1 MQDLLLVNALSEILE
16 QCSSQKYYVVY
27 LNSDLNDASNG
38 LLSDLDRYV
47 VGNGLTVEPEAATFH
62 ENLHIHTFQNMEEV
76 RKYYLDNIQL
86 LKSQYGILLFLYS
99 VIMTRG
105 LEGVKSDNSNDTS
118 EPFID
123 DTYGYGSQSLI
134 NLMITG
140 RSTTYVWDHEQ
151 DVDGLSRF
159 HFYFIRYGGGK
170 PVLTQV
176 SRSSF

>member
-99 VIMTRG
+99 VIMTRVSSA
-105 LEGVKSDNSNDTS
+105 LAPHKSLTNRDCRGWRGSNRTIQTT
-118 EPFID
+118 PR
-123 DTYGYGSQSLI
+123 SL
-134 NLMITG
+134 LL
-140 RSTTYVWDHEQ
+140 TTRTATAV
-151 DVDGLSRF
+151 RA
-159 HFYFIRYGGGK
+159 
-170 PVLTQV
+170 
-176 SRSSF
+176 